1 MPLAAEQL
9 IGPPPNL
16 HSRLVCVTPMN
27 EQPVLAVL
35 PGANER
41 ERLVLLMSATPGAAV
56 ELVQQSW
63 SESTGWY
70 TQTSLEMTGDQVA
83 LLRNSLGR
91 VSGGNRFAAMAPAQ
105 DRTRGRAF
113 AGAGKPVEA
122 APAVLSLC
130 DFRRAESA

>member
-1 MPLAAEQL
+1 
-9 IGPPPNL
+9 
-16 HSRLVCVTPMN
+16 MN

-41 ERLVLLMSATPGAAV
+41 ERLVLLMSGTPGAAL

-70 TQTSLEMTGDQVA
+70 TQTSLEMTGEQVA

-91 VSGGNRFAAMAPAQ
+91 VSGANRIATSAPAQ
-105 DRTRGRAF
+105 SPTKGRAA
-113 AGAGKPVEA
+113 AGSGKRVEA
-122 APAVLSLC
+122 GPAVLSLC